1 MSAKHIAA
9 EWATF
14 AEQVL
19 PQHAPQVQVQETR
32 RAFYAGAGCIL
43 HRVLRLVGDD
53 DDEPSAEDLQMM
65 DDIMTELDEFMADV
79 KRGKR

>member
-1 MSAKHIAA
+1 MAA
-9 EWATF
+9 
-14 AEQVL
+14 
-19 PQHAPQVQVQETR
+19 R
-32 RAFYAGAGCIL
+32 SAGCIL

-53 DDEPSAEDLQMM
+53 DDEPSAEDLQMI